1 MSDLQQKEQRLLQL
15 LQSFTRPMLA
25 FSGGV
30 DSSLLLAACV
40 KAGVLTEVIM
50 ADTPLVPEFE
60 KEDAREISSAFNVK
74 LHILQLDPLTMPQF
88 CANDAQR
95 CYICKKMLFT
105 QIKAYAEQ
113 LGYGCLLDGANADDS
128 GDYRPG
134 MQASKELGVRS
145 PLLECG
151 FTKADVRALA
161 AQYGLAVA
169 SKPAYAC
176 LASRIAYQEPVTYAK
191 LRRVEQAEAVLREL
205 AFTDVRVRCHGDLA
219 RIEVQAQQI
228 LQAAEQRTVILEKL
242 QQLGFTYVTLDLAG
256 FSSGSMNK
264 LIGK

>member
-1 MSDLQQKEQRLLQL
+1 MRDLKKKEEQLLKL
-15 LQSFTRPMLA
+15 LQSLDKPMLA

-40 KAGVLTEVIM
+40 KAGVMTEVVM

-60 KEDAREISSAFNVK
+60 KEDAREISSAFQVK
-74 LHILQLDPLTMPQF
+74 LHILTLDPLQMPEF

-105 QIKAYAEQ
+105 NIREYAAQ
-113 LGYGCLLDGANADDS
+113 LGYHCLLDGANADDC

-151 FTKADVRALA
+151 FTKNDVRELA
-161 AQYGLAVA
+161 AQYKLSVA
-169 SKPAYAC
+169 NKPAYAC
-176 LASRIAYQEPVTYAK
+176 LASRIAYKELVTYDK
-191 LRRVEQAEAVLREL
+191 LRRVEQAEAVLRDRG
-205 AFTDVRVRCHGDLA
+205 FTDVRVRCHGDLA
-219 RIEVQAQQI
+219 RIEVQPQQI
-228 LQAAEQRTVILEKL
+228 MQAAEQRAVILEKL
-242 QQLGFTYVTLDLAG
+242 QQLGFSYITLDLQG